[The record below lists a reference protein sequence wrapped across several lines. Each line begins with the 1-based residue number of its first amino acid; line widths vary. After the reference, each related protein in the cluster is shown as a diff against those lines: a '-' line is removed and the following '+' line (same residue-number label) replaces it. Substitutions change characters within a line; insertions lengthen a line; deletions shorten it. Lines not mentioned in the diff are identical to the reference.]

1 MGGVALPVA
10 LVAVD
15 TSLPHLDRGFEYA
28 VPAELAEAAR
38 PGVRVKVRFSG
49 RDVDG
54 VVLER
59 RAAAEH
65 PGRLAPLRRVV
76 SPEPVLTDRIAA
88 VARRIADTH
97 VGTLSDVL
105 RLAIPPRHARAE
117 KALDARDASARDE
130 SPDPLPPATPP
141 GGTRGG
147 IAEGAAGLPEAVAWA
162 AYPAG
167 ATFLRR
173 IAEGHDASAA
183 WSALPGQ
190 RADHDWPAA
199 FAEAAEACLAGGR
212 GALLVVPDSRDLDR
226 LDAAITARL
235 GAGRHV
241 TLTAAQGPQARYTA
255 WLKVLRGQVRCV
267 VGTRAAAFAP
277 VTDLGLVAWWDDG
290 DDSHVEPR
298 APYPHVRD
306 VLLAQ
311 AELADAAVLTG
322 GFARSVAVAAL
333 VESGRLKEVGADA
346 TVRRAAAPR
355 VHVAGEGVDAERDGP
370 AARGHLPSAAWRAAR
385 TALEA
390 APVLVQV
397 PRRGYLPAL
406 SCATCRTPA
415 RCAVCAGPLAVA
427 GERQAPACRW
437 CGVVASGHACPT
449 CGDHQLRSTVIGAGR
464 TAEELG
470 RAFPGAAVVTSRA
483 GHMIDAVGAEP
494 MLVIA
499 TPGAEPVAPEGY
511 GAVLLL
517 DAWASLDRPVLAAAE
532 EALRRWLGAAA
543 LAKPGAAVVLAGVPG
558 AVSVPAVE
566 ALVRWAPEWFADREL
581 ADRAALRLPPAA
593 WAAALRGTRRGLRE
607 LVDAAGL
614 PDAVDRLGPVSGPG
628 DDQLHLLLRCSADVG
643 GAAAAALAAG
653 RAVRS
658 ARKDPDNVLVK
669 IGVVDP

>member
-1 MGGVALPVA
+1 MGGVPLPVA

-15 TSLPHLDRGFEYA
+15 TSLPHLDRGFEYV
-28 VPAELAEAAR
+28 VPAELAEAAK

-54 VVLER
+54 FVLER
-59 RAAAEH
+59 RAAAQH

-117 KALDARDASARDE
+117 KALDARGASAGDE
-130 SPDPLPPATPP
+130 SPDPLPPATTPLGMP
-141 GGTRGG
+141 
-147 IAEGAAGLPEAVAWA
+147 EGAAGLPEAVAWA

-212 GALLVVPDSRDLDR
+212 GALLVIPDSRDLDR

-290 DDSHVEPR
+290 DDSHAEPR

-311 AELADAAVLTG
+311 ADLAGAAALAG
-322 GFARSVAVAAL
+322 GFARSVAVQQL
-333 VESGRLKEVGADA
+333 VASGRLKEVGAEA
-346 TVRRAAAPR
+346 TVRRTAAPR
-355 VHVAGEGVDAERDGP
+355 VHIAGEGLDEERDGP
-370 AARGHLPSAAWRAAR
+370 AARAHLPSAAWRAAR

-415 RCAVCAGPLAVA
+415 R
-427 GERQAPACRW
+427 
-437 CGVVASGHACPT
+437 
-449 CGDHQLRSTVIGAGR
+449 
-464 TAEELG
+464 
-470 RAFPGAAVVTSRA
+470 
-483 GHMIDAVGAEP
+483 
-494 MLVIA
+494 
-499 TPGAEPVAPEGY
+499 
-511 GAVLLL
+511 
-517 DAWASLDRPVLAAAE
+517 
-532 EALRRWLGAAA
+532 
-543 LAKPGAAVVLAGVPG
+543 
-558 AVSVPAVE
+558 
-566 ALVRWAPEWFADREL
+566 
-581 ADRAALRLPPAA
+581 
-593 WAAALRGTRRGLRE
+593 
-607 LVDAAGL
+607 
-614 PDAVDRLGPVSGPG
+614 
-628 DDQLHLLLRCSADVG
+628 
-643 GAAAAALAAG
+643 
-653 RAVRS
+653 
-658 ARKDPDNVLVK
+658 
-669 IGVVDP
+669 